1 VTRVFL
7 CDDVADIRL
16 LTRLCLEEDP
26 DIEIVGEARDAPSAL
41 EGIPESKP
49 DVVLVD
55 ICMPEMEG
63 LELIPRIRR
72 SAPSMGIVVYSAL
85 ASPRT
90 QEQALARGA
99 DRYLVK
105 GAPLERLRE
114 VTTEVARERR
124 RAADPG

>member
-1 VTRVFL
+1 MTRVFL

-16 LTRLCLEEDP
+16 LMRLCLEEDP

-41 EGIPESKP
+41 AAIPESRP

-63 LELIPRIRR
+63 LELIPRIRD
-72 SAPSMGIVVYSAL
+72 SAPAMGIVVYSAL

-90 QEQALARGA
+90 QEQALASGA

-114 VTTEVARERR
+114 VTTEVARERGV
-124 RAADPG
+124 A

>member
-1 VTRVFL
+1 MTRVFL

-16 LTRLCLEEDP
+16 LMRLCLEEDP
-26 DIEIVGEARDAPSAL
+26 DIEIVGEARDPASAL
-41 EGIPESKP
+41 AAISESRP

-63 LELIPRIRR
+63 LDLIPRIRD
-72 SAPSMGIVVYSAL
+72 SAPSTGIVVYSAL

-90 QEQALARGA
+90 QEQALASGA

-114 VTTEVARERR
+114 VTAEVARERGL
-124 RAADPG
+124 A